1 MELNKGDVIN
11 VNSNDY
17 IVIETLNYNY
27 EKYAFVNELNEKED
41 IGDNYYIFKI
51 ENDSA
56 IKLTDEIMIKKLL
69 EKFENLVKEDI
80 NNIININ
87 ED

>member
-51 ENDSA
+51 ENDFA

>member
-1 MELNKGDVIN
+1 MDLIKGDVIS
-11 VNSNDY
+11 VNSNNY

-27 EKYAFVNELNEKED
+27 DKYAFVNELNENDD

-56 IKLTDEIMIKKLL
+56 IKLTDEEMINKLMT
-69 EKFENLVKEDI
+69 KFKDLINEDI
-80 NNIININ
+80 NDIITIN
-87 ED
+87 EG